1 MIKAIIF
8 DLDGVIIDSA
18 EIKTRAFELL
28 FADYPDKVMEII
40 DYHKR
45 NAGISRYIKFR
56 YFYEKILGKSLS
68 SAEEVELGEKFSQ
81 IVVEQILEAPFVPGA
96 IEFLSRNKGRYDFFV
111 ASGTPEDELRYIMAR
126 RQLSH
131 FFREVH
137 GTPKSKEDIIKDILQ
152 RYAFSGEEVAFV
164 GDADSDCTAA
174 DKAGVFFIARITSD
188 NHHLRHCRWKAR
200 DLTNLDILLQDMSEK
215 K

>member
-1 MIKAIIF
+1 MGERF
-8 DLDGVIIDSA
+8 
-18 EIKTRAFELL
+18 
-28 FADYPDKVMEII
+28 
-40 DYHKR
+40 
-45 NAGISRYIKFR
+45 SR
-56 YFYEKILGKSLS
+56 
-68 SAEEVELGEKFSQ
+68 
-81 IVVEQILEAPFVPGA
+81 IVVEQILKAPFVPGV
-96 IEFLSRNKGRYDFFV
+96 IDFLSRNKDSYHFFI
-111 ASGTPEDELRYIMAR
+111 ASGTPDEELRNIIAY
-126 RQLSH
+126 RQLTH
-131 FFREVH
+131 FFREIH

-164 GDADSDCTAA
+164 GDAESDCTAA